1 MQTRHTGSEGVGY
14 VQPPSFLTTIFHP
27 VPHGK
32 DSASPGQ
39 RSTPAV
45 KKTGSASGLI
55 LLCLLLLLSACH
67 KKAAVEEVRPV
78 RSVIVEPA
86 PDANGEVVTGQLA
99 AHLSINLAF
108 RLPGKVVERTVLAG
122 SVVHAGDVLARLDDA
137 VPQQTLRTALAENAT
152 ARAALEQ
159 AAPLKQRAAALLPV
173 QAISRNDY
181 DDAVRRY
188 KTAQDQVQATQAQ
201 VRVAQEQLG
210 YTRLVAPEDGIVT
223 DRLVEAGEVVATG
236 QPVLR
241 MAAND
246 GLDAQFD
253 MPEALAQS
261 RLTVGMTMKVCL
273 DAAPMVCAPA
283 AIYEIAPDT
292 DPLTRTYHT
301 KALLHAT
308 RDMMPLGAVVTGYLS
323 MPSAPTV
330 HLPPAALTTQD
341 GRPAV
346 WIIAPDTLRVSQRP
360 VTIARYGTD
369 DVVIASGLN
378 DGERVVTAG
387 VQALYPQEK
396 VSLLDEA
403 DVRP

>member
-1 MQTRHTGSEGVGY
+1 MQTRHTGSEGVGHG
-14 VQPPSFLTTIFHP
+14 QPPSFLATIFHP
-27 VPHGK
+27 VT
-32 DSASPGQ
+32 PGE
-39 RSTPAV
+39 
-45 KKTGSASGLI
+45 GSAPPERNIVPAAKKPGGSPGLI

-78 RSVIVEPA
+78 RSVIVEPES
-86 PDANGEVVTGQLA
+86 DANGEVMTGQVA
-99 AHLSINLAF
+99 AHQSINLAF
-108 RLPGKVVERTVLAG
+108 RLPGKVVERTVSAG
-122 SVVHAGDVLARLDDA
+122 SVVHAGDVLARLDDT
-137 VPQQTLRTALAENAT
+137 VPQQALRTALAENAT

-159 AAPLKQRAAALLPV
+159 ATPLKQRAAALLPV
-173 QAISRNDY
+173 EAISRNDY

-223 DRLVEAGEVVATG
+223 NRLVEAGEVVAAG

-241 MAAND
+241 MAADD

-261 RLTVGMTMKVCL
+261 RLAVGMTMKVCL
-273 DAAPMVCAPA
+273 DAAPATCAPA

-301 KALLHAT
+301 KALLRAT
-308 RDMMPLGAVVTGYLS
+308 RNMMPLGAVVTGRLS

-330 HLPPAALTTQD
+330 HLPPAALSVQD

-346 WIIAPDTLRVSQRP
+346 WIVAPDTLRVSQRA
-360 VTIARYGTD
+360 VTVARYGTD

-378 DGERVVTAG
+378 AGDRVVTAG